1 MSTVPDNTVPSTRE
15 FTLLGITYG
24 LYAFG
29 LVVFWPVIAGVVLA
43 YIRRADA
50 KGTFLESHY
59 GWLIRTFWWWA
70 ILFVLIICGLLSAV
84 LPGAIQLGKAAQ
96 ADGINIVNIPWKMIG
111 GAIAGGIA
119 LAVVWFWVIYR
130 LVRGLLRLGD
140 GRAVP

>member
-1 MSTVPDNTVPSTRE
+1 MSTVADNTVPSTRE

-24 LYAFG
+24 LFAFG

-43 YIRRADA
+43 YTRRGDA

-59 GWLIRTFWWWA
+59 GWLIRTFWWWSL
-70 ILFVLIICGLLSAV
+70 LFVLIICGLISAV
-84 LPGAIQLGKAAQ
+84 LPGAIQLGRAAES
-96 ADGINIVNIPWKMIG
+96 GINIVNIPWKLIG
-111 GAIAGGIA
+111 GAVAGGIA

-130 LVRGLLRLGD
+130 LIRGLLRLGD

>member
-1 MSTVPDNTVPSTRE
+1 MSTVADNNVPSTRE

-24 LYAFG
+24 LFAFG

-43 YIRRADA
+43 YTRRGDA

-59 GWLIRTFWWWA
+59 GWLIRTFWWWLV
-70 ILFVLIICGLLSAV
+70 LFVLIICGLISAV
-84 LPGAIQLGKAAQ
+84 LPGAIQLGRAAES
-96 ADGINIVNIPWKMIG
+96 GINIVNIPWKLIG
-111 GAIAGGIA
+111 GAVAGGIA

-130 LVRGLLRLGD
+130 LIRGLLRLGD